1 MKNSGIAPKMTIL
14 GFFVTV
20 HTLNSKVRFP
30 LPITGCSGHMWQ
42 RGCQIRFCLPI
53 PSLLGLFYGI
63 VRLGKSPVSAR
74 PLAQAAGR
82 GRNLS
87 PELLQYGDY
96 SICIRVRFFSVVVIN
111 LSSFDGR
118 GYE

>member
-14 GFFVTV
+14 GFFFFTV

-96 SICIRVRFFSVVVIN
+96 SICIKVGFSVVVTN